1 VDGVALV
8 TCPVAPGLAP
18 VAPARLRIRR
28 LPSMSTVTGVN
39 TSATGRLLDEL
50 AGLLLPVVMPLVR
63 RLPAIILVLA
73 GLITLMGVL
82 VLVGAHRD
90 DAQIR
95 AHSAVATAQ
104 VLPGSDFSRTLIAF
118 TTANGETV
126 SPEKGVFYPRGLQ
139 PGQIVRV
146 EYDSTHPD
154 RVRVL
159 GRDASVGSWPI
170 GLMVAITWAIA
181 LPVGFTL
188 RGRQLRRLEGDRLAA
203 SIAAAAA
210 AATPEG
216 AGDGAGPDGSDP
228 DGAGPGGAD
237 RGDAGE
243 VDQAGS
249 GTAPEFDS
257 ADVAGSAANG
267 SAADGPAA
275 NGSAAANGS
284 TADGPAANGS
294 GLADSTAADRD
305 GTGAGSS
312 DNAPAKSA
320 PASTDAA

>member
-1 VDGVALV
+1 VANWGGRAIRPDGVALV
-8 TCPVAPGLAP
+8 TCPVLPGRAP
-18 VAPARLRIRR
+18 VAPVRLRIRR
-28 LPSMSTVTGVN
+28 LLPMSTVTGVN
-39 TSATGRLLDEL
+39 SSATGRLLDEL

-63 RLPAIILVLA
+63 RLPAMILVLA

-90 DAQIR
+90 DAEIR
-95 AHSAVATAQ
+95 AHSAVATAE

-118 TTANGETV
+118 TTADGETV

-170 GLMVAITWAIA
+170 GLVVAITWAIA

-210 AATPEG
+210 AATPGSAGSVPEG
-216 AGDGAGPDGSDP
+216 SDSDSSGLDSSDPDGSGPDGSDP
-228 DGAGPGGAD
+228 DGSDP
-237 RGDAGE
+237 
-243 VDQAGS
+243 
-249 GTAPEFDS
+249 
-257 ADVAGSAANG
+257 
-267 SAADGPAA
+267 
-275 NGSAAANGS
+275 
-284 TADGPAANGS
+284 
-294 GLADSTAADRD
+294 D
-305 GTGAGSS
+305 GTGAS
-312 DNAPAKSA
+312 DKSPAKS
-320 PASTDAA
+320 ASTDAA

>member
-1 VDGVALV
+1 
-8 TCPVAPGLAP
+8 
-18 VAPARLRIRR
+18 
-28 LPSMSTVTGVN
+28 MSTVTGVN
-39 TSATGRLLDEL
+39 SSATGRLLDEL

-63 RLPAIILVLA
+63 RLPAMILVLA

-90 DAQIR
+90 DAEIR
-95 AHSAVATAQ
+95 AHSAVATAE

-118 TTANGETV
+118 TTADGETV

-170 GLMVAITWAIA
+170 GLVVAITWAIA

-188 RGRQLRRLEGDRLAA
+188 RGRQLRRLESDRLAA

-210 AATPEG
+210 AATPG
-216 AGDGAGPDGSDP
+216 SDDASTDGSAPDGSDPDGSGPDGSDP
-228 DGAGPGGAD
+228 DGSDP
-237 RGDAGE
+237 
-243 VDQAGS
+243 
-249 GTAPEFDS
+249 
-257 ADVAGSAANG
+257 
-267 SAADGPAA
+267 
-275 NGSAAANGS
+275 
-284 TADGPAANGS
+284 
-294 GLADSTAADRD
+294 L
-305 GTGAGSS
+305 GTGAGDS
-312 DNAPAKSA
+312 DKSPAKS
-320 PASTDAA
+320 ASTDAA

>member
-1 VDGVALV
+1 
-8 TCPVAPGLAP
+8 
-18 VAPARLRIRR
+18 
-28 LPSMSTVTGVN
+28 MSTVAGVN
-39 TSATGRLLDEL
+39 SSATGRLLDEL

-63 RLPAIILVLA
+63 RLPAMILVLA

-90 DAQIR
+90 DAEIR
-95 AHSAVATAQ
+95 AHSAVATAE

-118 TTANGETV
+118 TTADGETV

-170 GLMVAITWAIA
+170 GLVVAITWAVA

-188 RGRQLRRLEGDRLAA
+188 RGRQLRRLEGVRLAA

-210 AATPEG
+210 AATPG
-216 AGDGAGPDGSDP
+216 SAGSASDGPDSDGPDSDSSDFDSSDFDSSDPDSSDPDGSGPDGSDP
-228 DGAGPGGAD
+228 DG
-237 RGDAGE
+237 
-243 VDQAGS
+243 S
-249 GTAPEFDS
+249 
-257 ADVAGSAANG
+257 
-267 SAADGPAA
+267 GPA
-275 NGSAAANGS
+275 
-284 TADGPAANGS
+284 
-294 GLADSTAADRD
+294 
-305 GTGAGSS
+305 GTGAGDGGKS
-312 DNAPAKSA
+312 PAKS
-320 PASTDAA
+320 ASTDAA

>member
-1 VDGVALV
+1 
-8 TCPVAPGLAP
+8 
-18 VAPARLRIRR
+18 
-28 LPSMSTVTGVN
+28 MSTVTGVN
-39 TSATGRLLDEL
+39 SSATGRLLDEL

-63 RLPAIILVLA
+63 RLPAMILVLA

-90 DAQIR
+90 DAEIR
-95 AHSAVATAQ
+95 AHSAVATAE

-118 TTANGETV
+118 TTADGETV

-170 GLMVAITWAIA
+170 GLVVAITWAIA

-210 AATPEG
+210 NATPG
-216 AGDGAGPDGSDP
+216 SAGDGSDSDSSDPDGSDP
-228 DGAGPGGAD
+228 DGSDPD
-237 RGDAGE
+237 
-243 VDQAGS
+243 GS
-249 GTAPEFDS
+249 DP
-257 ADVAGSAANG
+257 
-267 SAADGPAA
+267 
-275 NGSAAANGS
+275 
-284 TADGPAANGS
+284 
-294 GLADSTAADRD
+294 D
-305 GTGAGSS
+305 GTGTGDS
-312 DNAPAKSA
+312 DKSPAKS
-320 PASTDAA
+320 ASTDAA